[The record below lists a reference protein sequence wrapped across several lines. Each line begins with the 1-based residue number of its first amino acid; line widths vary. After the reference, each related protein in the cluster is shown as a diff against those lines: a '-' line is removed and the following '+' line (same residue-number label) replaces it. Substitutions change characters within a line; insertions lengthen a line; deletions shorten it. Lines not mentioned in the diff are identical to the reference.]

1 MSIAGMNKAAKDS
14 AGISG
19 SGVSGFWLA
28 DNVIDST
35 AFREQ
40 LGDES
45 CGACVIFEGWVRNHN
60 EGRAVLRLAYE
71 AHAPMALKEG
81 NIILQEALQR
91 FAISK
96 AAAVHRHGEL
106 LLTEAAVVVGVASA
120 HRDAAFHACRYI
132 IDEIKHRLPIWK
144 KEYYADGSAE
154 WVNCQQ
160 CAVSHAA
167 HKPHT

>member
-1 MSIAGMNKAAKDS
+1 MNKSGMNS
-14 AGISG
+14 SRTN
-19 SGVSGFWLA
+19 GFWLA
-28 DNVIDST
+28 DSAIDST

-81 NIILQEALQR
+81 DIILQEAIER

-96 AAAVHRHGEL
+96 AAAVHRQGEL
-106 LLTEAAVVVGVASA
+106 ALTEAAVVVGVASA

-160 CAVSHAA
+160 CAASHSDSEMHA
-167 HKPHT
+167 